1 MVLGDKP
8 NQIIA
13 AGTHATDGSCCKP
26 VSTGRKASRAN
37 FTCETSIPR
46 GVAIA
51 IDKANT
57 LDKKNLS
64 FVGVEIDI
72 DYYNAALKRI
82 QQYKQQTT
90 LF

>member
-37 FTCETSIPR
+37 FTCETSIPI

-51 IDKANT
+51 IDKA
-57 LDKKNLS
+57 KPIKPR
-64 FVGVEIDI
+64 VM
-72 DYYNAALKRI
+72 
-82 QQYKQQTT
+82 
-90 LF
+90 LFCTAGHTIPNFH